1 MQSKTSFFNK
11 TIFRK
16 NLTRFAPVW
25 VLYIICLVTGLMLVY
40 GDSSSRNLHLE
51 YYFPG
56 DMVSLIQLMSVVNIG
71 YALVTAQLLFGDLFQ
86 SRMANA
92 LHALPLR
99 RETWYGTH
107 VLSGLLFSLVP
118 TLFLAVPA
126 AFLLMGSFYENGWM
140 IALWWYVAVNLQYV
154 VFFGLA
160 VFSAMC
166 TANRFTMAAGY
177 GLLNAGAYIAY
188 FLIDTV
194 YTPLLY
200 GVITPTT
207 LVNNLTPV
215 YKMVDD
221 SLLDLETRSELIE
234 KFGEDLEGAVATF
247 TLTDRWIPLLLWVAA
262 GIAFLAVGL
271 ALYRKRDLECAGD
284 AVAFSWLKPVF
295 RVLCALFVSAAS
307 QFLLE
312 NFFGMRAFHYG
323 VLALGLVIGWFI
335 ANMLIERSTRVFNRK
350 NFLGLAALAAAVA
363 VTLGLTW
370 LDVLGI
376 EDRIPKAERIVSVTF
391 KPGNTYGKTCEDPE
405 DIQAMLTLHALA
417 LEERSDTDGGH
428 VLQDGQWVLFSDT
441 NGTITGEE
449 INSMDFRYAASIRLY
464 YTLDNGNRMM
474 RRYNVWVDSPA
485 GELMEETLT
494 TWEHIGERT
503 TRDRNNREVKVLDAL
518 LNQKIEYFDVNYF
531 TYKGETS
538 ILNRETV
545 ESFLEAVKLDCA
557 EGTMA
562 QHPYFH
568 IGRFQIP
575 RQRPTEDSKYYD
587 HDSLRIN
594 ISSET
599 YSWDVAVYPDS
610 RHSLKWL
617 QEYYGLPGLEILPDA
632 IGYR

>member
-16 NLTRFAPVW
+16 NITRFAPVW
-25 VLYIICLVTGLMLVY
+25 VLYTICLVTGLMLVY
-40 GDSSSRNLHLE
+40 TNGGGRTLQLE

-56 DMVSLIQLMSVVNIG
+56 DMTELIQLMSFVTFG

-86 SRMANA
+86 GRMANA

-99 RETWYGTH
+99 RETWYGTN

-118 TLFLAVPA
+118 TLFLAIPA

-140 IALWWYVAVNLQYV
+140 IAFWWYVATNLQYI
-154 VFFGLA
+154 VFFGMA

-207 LVNNLTPV
+207 LVNNLTPFE
-215 YKMVDD
+215 KMA
-221 SLLDLETRSELIE
+221 SGAFLDMETRAEMIE
-234 KFGEDLEGAVATF
+234 KLGEDLEGVVATF
-247 TLTDRWIPLLLWVAA
+247 TLTDRWIPLLLWAA
-262 GIAFLAVGL
+262 ASLVFLAAGL

-284 AVAFSWLKPVF
+284 AVAFPWLKPVF

-307 QFLLE
+307 QFFLE
-312 NFFGMRAFHYG
+312 NFFGMRAFHYA

-335 ANMLIERSTRVFNRK
+335 ANMLIERSTRVFNKR
-350 NFLGLAALAAAVA
+350 NFLGLAALVAAVA
-363 VTLGLTW
+363 VSLGLTW
-370 LDVLGI
+370 VDVLGI
-376 EDRIPKAERIVSVTF
+376 EDRIPKAERIVSVSIEPGYTN
-391 KPGNTYGKTCEDPE
+391 GNTYEDPE
-405 DIQAMLTLHALA
+405 DIQTMLTLHALA
-417 LEERSDTDGGH
+417 LENRSDTEGTH
-428 VLQDGQWVLFSDT
+428 ILENGQWVPFTDI
-441 NGTITGEE
+441 NGTITDEE
-449 INSMDFRYAASIRLY
+449 LNTLDVRYAASIRLY
-464 YTLDNGNRMM
+464 YTLDNGNYMQRK
-474 RRYNVWVDSPA
+474 YNVWVDSRA
-485 GELMEETLT
+485 GELTEKTLT
-494 TWEHIGERT
+494 SWEYIGERT
-503 TRDRNNREVKVLDAL
+503 TRDRNNREVKILDVL

-531 TYKGETS
+531 DYDTRMDL
-538 ILNRETV
+538 LNRETV

-568 IGRFQIP
+568 VGRFQIP

-587 HDSLRIN
+587 HDSLRVN

-599 YSWDVAVYPDS
+599 YGWDVEIYPES

-617 QEYYGLPGLEILPDA
+617 QDHDMIPGLEILPNA
-632 IGYR
+632 TGYR